1 MDAGTFATA
10 TAWSYGAALVVYL
23 GFSIRVSIGTRT
35 NARARLLLAA
45 LLATAIWAALCL
57 PVALAPSNGARLA
70 ADVAD
75 VVRYGAW
82 YLFVFDL
89 MRDKPAISKGR
100 STRERSAFVAVAA
113 VLVASVLLGIGV
125 NIDSTDATPELRAGF
140 VLRLILAVFGLALT
154 EQVLRRV
161 QPQMRWGIKPLA
173 VALAGVFGFELLLY
187 ADAMLFGR
195 LDPDIWVAR
204 GFANVIVL
212 PFIAVAT
219 ARNTGW
225 TVDLHLS
232 RRAVFHSTA
241 LLVSGAFLL
250 AVAGAGYVV
259 RFFGGAWGRALQ
271 IEVLFA
277 SLLLV
282 VLIASS
288 GRFRSKLK
296 VFVSK
301 HFFSYR
307 YDYREEWLRF
317 TRTLSIESAEQNLQ
331 VRTIVALA
339 DLVESPAG
347 TLFMRDVNRGMI
359 ASARWNHPAADLAER
374 SHSSLT
380 GFLERTGWIVSV
392 PEYRADA
399 ARYPGLELPTWL
411 AALPSPWLIVPL
423 MSGSELLGFV
433 VLMTPRTTID
443 VDWEIRDLLKTA
455 SRQAASYLGQVRAS
469 EALLEARKF
478 DAFNRMSA
486 FVVHDLKNL
495 ISQLTLMLKN
505 AQRHRDNPAFQ
516 ADMLATVEHVVG
528 RMNGLMLQL
537 RTGSAQPVD
546 SPRHVDVDA
555 LVRRVCATKS
565 ASRVIDVASQGPL
578 DTVAHEDR
586 LEHVIGHLL
595 QNAIDATTAAGSV
608 SVSVERRGTMVVIVV
623 ADTGRGM
630 THEFVRDRLFKPFET
645 TKSSGMG
652 IGVYESVQYVSSIG
666 GEISIDSKLGEGTTV
681 EVRLPSSDISG
692 GASQVEQREHVA

>member
-1 MDAGTFATA
+1 MDASTFATA

-23 GFSIRVSIGTRT
+23 GFSIRVAIGTRN

-45 LLATAIWAALCL
+45 LLATAIWAGLCL
-57 PVALAPSNGARLA
+57 PVALAPGNGARLA

-82 YLFVFDL
+82 YLFLFDL
-89 MRDKPAISKGR
+89 MRDKSATGTGR
-100 STRERSAFVAVAA
+100 STRMRTAFIAVAA
-113 VLVASVLLGIGV
+113 VLMASVLLGIGV
-125 NIDSTDATPELRAGF
+125 NVDRTDAAPDLRAGF

-161 QPQMRWGIKPLA
+161 HPQMRWGIKPLV
-173 VALAGVFGFELLLY
+173 VALAGVFGLELLLY

-307 YDYREEWLRF
+307 YDYRE
-317 TRTLSIESAEQNLQ
+317 
-331 VRTIVALA
+331 
-339 DLVESPAG
+339 
-347 TLFMRDVNRGMI
+347 
-359 ASARWNHPAADLAER
+359 
-374 SHSSLT
+374 
-380 GFLERTGWIVSV
+380 
-392 PEYRADA
+392 
-399 ARYPGLELPTWL
+399 
-411 AALPSPWLIVPL
+411 
-423 MSGSELLGFV
+423 
-433 VLMTPRTTID
+433 
-443 VDWEIRDLLKTA
+443 
-455 SRQAASYLGQVRAS
+455 
-469 EALLEARKF
+469 
-478 DAFNRMSA
+478 
-486 FVVHDLKNL
+486 
-495 ISQLTLMLKN
+495 
-505 AQRHRDNPAFQ
+505 
-516 ADMLATVEHVVG
+516 
-528 RMNGLMLQL
+528 
-537 RTGSAQPVD
+537 
-546 SPRHVDVDA
+546 
-555 LVRRVCATKS
+555 
-565 ASRVIDVASQGPL
+565 
-578 DTVAHEDR
+578 
-586 LEHVIGHLL
+586 
-595 QNAIDATTAAGSV
+595 
-608 SVSVERRGTMVVIVV
+608 
-623 ADTGRGM
+623 
-630 THEFVRDRLFKPFET
+630 
-645 TKSSGMG
+645 
-652 IGVYESVQYVSSIG
+652 
-666 GEISIDSKLGEGTTV
+666 
-681 EVRLPSSDISG
+681 
-692 GASQVEQREHVA
+692 